1 MTAGDEVPAPPATRR
16 SLGGLLVAQFTGAF
30 NDNAWKIFV
39 ALLGMRSIQ
48 ATLGAGSPAFE
59 EAAQARTT
67 LAFVIF
73 TIPLIVV
80 SLPAGALADRVS
92 KRSIIVTLK
101 AIEILLMAAGTS
113 VLYLQPS
120 GGPLLLVILAL
131 MGVHSALFSPAKYG
145 ILPEILPHERLS
157 AGNGLLEMW
166 TFLAIIAGTATGAVM
181 LDVVAGQPWLAGL
194 LLTALAT
201 TGWIASWRV
210 PRVPAGRSTSGVI
223 ETVAA
228 AWSALRAERVLGMTV
243 VGLTWFWGVSSLLGQ
258 DVLVYAKSDLGLS
271 DTQSG
276 ILLAVFGLGVGFGTV
291 IAGKLSGAKVEY
303 GLIPLGAL
311 AFGFF
316 CLAIAAIAPGF
327 AGTLVL
333 MALMGMSSGLLMVPM
348 MALLQWRAPENH
360 RGAVIALS
368 NVFVFAGI
376 MAGSL
381 GVQALA
387 TSGLS
392 ARQILVA
399 AAVATIAGTLWALW
413 LLPDALLRL
422 LLILLTHT
430 FYRLKVVGLENVPVK
445 GGALLVP
452 NHVSFADG
460 LFLIGSLDRR
470 IRFVVE
476 SSYFHHPLL
485 RPFMKALR
493 AIPIA
498 STGGPRVILRA
509 LRDAGEHLSKG
520 RIVCIF
526 AEGQI
531 TRTGMLLSFQR
542 GLERIAKNQDT
553 PIIPVSL
560 DRVWG
565 SVFSRSGGRFLFK
578 WPRRIPLPITV
589 SFGAP
594 LPPHTPI
601 AEVRRAVNELAQE
614 AWSHRRSDMRPLHH
628 EFIRIARRHPFSM
641 MMSDPL
647 RPRVSRIA
655 ALTGAIALARAL
667 RKPWGDQANVGILL
681 PPSAAGALT
690 NLASSLSGRASV
702 NLNYTAGRAG
712 MESAAR
718 QAGLKTVLTSRAF
731 VEKAGLEIP
740 GDVTPLWIEEVAS
753 GIGALSRLTSFFLGY
768 LTPIRWIERR
778 CGARRAPVADDIVTI
793 IFSSGSTGEPK
804 GVLLSHFNVGSNLE
818 AIMQVFQIDTHDKI
832 LGILPLFHSFG
843 YLSLWFALCR
853 RMGIVFYPN
862 PIDGAAIG
870 ELVQDHQITF
880 LLATPTFLQIYARR
894 CTPAQFGS
902 LRVVLTGA
910 EKLTDQ
916 TSQSFE
922 QQFGIRPLEGYGTTE
937 CAPAIAVSVPD
948 FRAPGFYQPGSR
960 RGYVGQPLPGV
971 AVRIVDPETFAP
983 LPIGEQGMVI
993 VKGPN
998 VMGGYLGRDDLTEQ
1012 VMRDGWYVT
1021 GDIGAMDDDGF
1032 LRITDRLSRFSK
1044 IGGEMVPHGRIE
1056 EALHAA
1062 AGVPGQVFAVTSV
1075 PDERKGERLAV
1086 LHTTDEAEIPRLIE
1100 ALAAKGLPNLFIPRR
1115 DAFIRVEKLPVLGT
1129 GKLDLR
1135 GLRRIAM
1142 EHLAQRSPD
1151 TANQESP
1158 P

>member
-1 MTAGDEVPAPPATRR
+1 MADEGQAPEPPAPRR
-16 SLGGLLVAQFTGAF
+16 TLAGLLVAQFTGAF

-39 ALLGMRSIQ
+39 ALLGMRAIER
-48 ATLGAGSPAFE
+48 ALGAGSTAFE
-59 EAAQARTT
+59 QAAQSRTT

-101 AIEILLMAAGTS
+101 AIEILLMAAGTI
-113 VLYLQPS
+113 VLFVQPS

-131 MGVHSALFSPAKYG
+131 MGIHSALFSPAKYG

-166 TFLAIIAGTATGAVM
+166 TFLAIIAGTATGAIM
-181 LDVVAGQPWLAGL
+181 LDVASGQPWLAGL

-201 TGWIASWRV
+201 IGWVASWRV
-210 PRVPAGRSTSGVI
+210 PPVAPGRTTGGVV
-223 ETVAA
+223 ETLVT
-228 AWSALRAERVLGMTV
+228 AWGALRAERVLGMTV
-243 VGLTWFWGVSSLLGQ
+243 LGLTWFWGVSSLLGQ
-258 DVLVYAKSDLGLS
+258 DVLVYAKSDLGLT

-276 ILLAVFGLGVGFGTV
+276 VLLAVFGLGVGCGTV
-291 IAGKLSGAKVEY
+291 IAGRLSGAKVEY

-316 CLAIAAIAPGF
+316 CLALALLAPGF
-327 AGTLVL
+327 AGTLL
-333 MALMGMSSGLLMVPM
+333 HMALMGMSSGLLLVPM
-348 MALLQWRAPENH
+348 MALLQWRAPEKH
-360 RGAVIALS
+360 RGAVIALA
-368 NVFVFAGI
+368 NVFMFSGI

-381 GVQALA
+381 GVQALSS
-387 TSGLS
+387 SGMT
-392 ARQILVA
+392 ARQILFA
-399 AAVATIAGTLWALW
+399 AAVATIAGTLWSLW

-422 LLILLTHT
+422 VLILLTHT
-430 FYRLKVVGLENVPVK
+430 FYRLKVDGLANVPVK

-460 LFLIGSLDRR
+460 LFLMGSLDRR

-476 SSYFHHPLL
+476 ASYFHHPLL
-485 RPFMKALR
+485 KPFMKALR

-509 LRDAGEHLSKG
+509 LRDAGEHLGKG
-520 RIVCIF
+520 RLVCIF

-531 TRTGMLLSFQR
+531 TRTGMLLPFQR
-542 GLERIAKNQDT
+542 GLERIAKNQAA

-601 AEVRRAVNELAQE
+601 GDVRRAVNELAQE
-614 AWSHRRSDMRPLHH
+614 AWSHRRPDMRPLHH
-628 EFIRIARRHPFSM
+628 EFIRMARRHPFSM
-641 MMSDPL
+641 LMSDPM
-647 RPRVSRIA
+647 RPRVSRAA

-667 RKPWGDQANVGILL
+667 KRPWGEQSRVGLLL
-681 PPSAAGALT
+681 PPSAAGALA

-702 NLNYTAGRAG
+702 NLNYTAGREG

-731 VEKAGLEIP
+731 VEKAGLSIP
-740 GDVTPLWIEEVAS
+740 GGLEPIWIEDMAA
-753 GIGALSRLTSFFLGY
+753 GIGPLARFASFCLGY

-778 CGARRAPVADDIVTI
+778 CGARQTPVADDVVTI

-818 AIMQVFQIDTHDKI
+818 AIMQVFQVDKHDKV

-843 YLSLWFALCR
+843 YLSLWFALGR
-853 RMGIVFYPN
+853 RMAIVFYPN
-862 PIDGAAIG
+862 PMDGAAVG
-870 ELVQDHQITF
+870 ELVQRHRITF

-916 TSQSFE
+916 VSQAFE

-948 FRAPGFYQPGSR
+948 YRAPGFYQPGSR

-971 AVRIVDPETFAP
+971 AVRIVDPDTFEP
-983 LPIGEQGMVI
+983 LPIGAEGMVI

-998 VMGGYLGRDDLTEQ
+998 VMAGYLGRDDLTEA
-1012 VMRDGWYVT
+1012 VMHDGWYVT
-1021 GDIGAMDDDGF
+1021 GDIGAMDEDGF

-1044 IGGEMVPHGRIE
+1044 IGGEMVPHGKIE
-1056 EALHAA
+1056 EELHAA
-1062 AGVPGQVFAVTSV
+1062 AGLSQQTFAVTSI

-1086 LHTTDEAEIPRLIE
+1086 LHTFDEAEIPRLTE
-1100 ALAAKGLPNLFIPRR
+1100 ALAARGLPNLFIPRR
-1115 DAFIRVEKLPVLGT
+1115 DAFIRVEALPVLGT

-1135 GLRRIAM
+1135 ALRRIAM
-1142 EHLAQRSPD
+1142 EHLGQ
-1151 TANQESP
+1151 TAGS
-1158 P
+1158 